1 MAASGL
7 TALSYDLDRVGLAS
21 TSTGASFLT
30 SAALACFG
38 LSAFYFFGGETDG
51 LSDSIGK
58 ADLTGDGSISDLAG
72 VGLVALTGDG
82 LISDLAGVGLI
93 ALTGEGLTSDLA
105 GVDLVTLAG
114 VFFGSDF
121 SGEDFRSDLVTD
133 FLETDFLLTLFFT
146 ELLRGERPRSS
157 STCGILT
164 T

>member
-1 MAASGL
+1 MTASGL

-21 TSTGASFLT
+21 ISTGASFLT

-82 LISDLAGVGLI
+82 L
-93 ALTGEGLTSDLA
+93 TSVLA